1 MSKRNKVISGIYTKS
16 DLRFIHLL
24 AKRGL
29 NFDDSHGLLMKER
42 DLKHSNNSLVAILGT
57 FSKVAKIDRESIRT
71 SKDRQ
76 ILWVRQMFCHYARKH
91 TSLSNNAIGNFMKIN
106 HSTVTH
112 SNKKIQNDV
121 DTCYPPTMEF
131 LDKINQEL
139 TK

>member
-1 MSKRNKVISGIYTKS
+1 MKNKIKSNLFTKS
-16 DLRFIHLL
+16 DIRLIHLL
-24 AKRGL
+24 ATRGVG
-29 NFDDSHGLLMKER
+29 FDDAHGLLMKER
-42 DLKHSNNSLVAILGT
+42 DLKHSNNNLVSILGT
-57 FSKVAKIDRESIRT
+57 FAKVSKIDRESIRT
-71 SKDRQ
+71 SKERH
-76 ILWVRQMFCHYARKH
+76 ILWVRQMFCYYARNN
-91 TSLSNNAIGNFMKIN
+91 TSLSNNAIGDFMKIN